1 MKQKLDADRWKKR
14 LPYLAVVLLLILF
27 GVFLVWLNS
36 GVEKT
41 PLLPQDGSDFAKA
54 RVLSIV
60 EDNLQPDGTRQGA
73 QIVRAEITSGPYKG
87 RICEATSINSYLH
100 GAACEAG
107 TKVVL
112 QVSEYDGALSASVYN
127 YDRGGV
133 LYLLAGLFLVAL
145 WLIGGKKGI
154 ASAVSLVFT
163 FICILFLYLPMLYMG
178 VSPFLSAA
186 VVAALTTL
194 VTMVLIGGFSVKTL
208 ASILGTVAGVV
219 ASGGIA
225 SLFGNLAHISGWNV
239 DDIESLI
246 FVGQNS
252 RLQIGGI
259 LFSGILIAA
268 LGAVMDVS
276 ISIASTIGELHAHN
290 PHLTAGALF
299 KSGIN
304 VGRDMMGTMSNTLIL
319 AFTGG
324 SVSLLVMIYAY
335 DMPYLQIM
343 NMYAIGIEILQG
355 LSGTLGVILTVPFV
369 SFVSAVLM
377 ARQGKTKRENRPA
390 PPAEQLSIDG

>member
-1 MKQKLDADRWKKR
+1 MKRKLNADRWKNR
-14 LPYLAVVLLLILF
+14 LPHLAVLLLLILF
-27 GVFLVWLNS
+27 GCFLVWLNL

-60 EDNLQPDGTRQGA
+60 EDNLQPDGTRQGS
-73 QIVRAEITSGPYKG
+73 QMITAEITSGPYKG
-87 RICEATSINSYLH
+87 KVCQATSISSYLH
-100 GAACEAG
+100 GAVC
-107 TKVVL
+107 KVGGKIIL
-112 QVSEYDGALSASVYN
+112 QVSEHDGALSASVYN
-127 YDRGGV
+127 YDRGGA
-133 LYLLAGLFLVAL
+133 LYLLAGLFLVLL
-145 WLIGGKKGI
+145 WVIGGKKGL
-154 ASAVSLVFT
+154 ASAASLVFT
-163 FICILFLYLPMLYMG
+163 FVCILFLYLPMLYRG
-178 VSPFLSAA
+178 ASPFLSAA
-186 VVAALTTL
+186 VVAVLTTL
-194 VTMVLIGGFSVKTL
+194 VTMYLIGGISIKTA

-225 SLFGNLAHISGWNV
+225 ALFGKLAYISGWNV
-239 DDIESLI
+239 DDIESLL

-252 RLQIGGI
+252 KLQIGGL

-276 ISIASTIGELHAHN
+276 MSVASVVDELHAHN
-290 PHLTAGALF
+290 PYLTAKELF

-335 DMPYLQIM
+335 NMPYLQIM

-369 SFVSAVLM
+369 SAVSAVLM
-377 ARQGKTKRENRPA
+377 ARHGGKKRKNFATLPE
-390 PPAEQLSIDG
+390 EQLPSD